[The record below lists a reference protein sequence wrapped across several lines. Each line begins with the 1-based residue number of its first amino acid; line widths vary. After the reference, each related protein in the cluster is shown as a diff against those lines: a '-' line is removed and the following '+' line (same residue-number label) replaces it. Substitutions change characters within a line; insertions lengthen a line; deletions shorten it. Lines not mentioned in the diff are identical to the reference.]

1 MKFVTKRS
9 RSRSCLAAP
18 EIAFI
23 ESTTH
28 MLSDK
33 PRSRSIDADLE
44 PAINQQDRSLALPRS
59 GFLEPSFEV
68 LGQSKTPTVVATDAS
83 FAVCFLLAVASAACT
98 NKIAFGAS
106 VKKTAAT

>member
-44 PAINQQDRSLALPRS
+44 PAINQQYRSLALPRS
-59 GFLEPSFEV
+59 VFLEPSFEV
-68 LGQSKTPTVVATDAS
+68 LGQSKTATVVATAAS
-83 FAVCFLLAVASAACT
+83 FAVGFLLAVASTDPTKRFC
-98 NKIAFGAS
+98 
-106 VKKTAAT
+106 